1 MWSYGST
8 NYYAFAR
15 EHKELLYK
23 ITKAYSDYMKAKQTY
38 FFLRGNIHLTT
49 IPRKELL
56 PRL

>member
-38 FFLRGNIHLTT
+38 FFFA
-49 IPRKELL
+49 RKHTSDHHTKKGVVT
-56 PRL
+56 